1 MRNLIHV
8 DWSKP
13 QPLAVRLGSGVRA
26 YAYGSVVKGTATE
39 GSDLDIYIT
48 GPAAG
53 KLERKLAYRRPMVE
67 FQGKAYPL
75 HVVGPETT
83 DEASFLAAQP
93 EAQRVL
99 N

>member
-1 MRNLIHV
+1 MRNIIHI

-13 QPLAVRLGSGVRA
+13 QPLRARLGSGVRA

-39 GSDLDIYIT
+39 GSDLDIYVT

-53 KLERKLAYRRPMVE
+53 KLERKYAYRRPMVLY
-67 FQGKAYPL
+67 QGKAYPL

-83 DEASFLAAQP
+83 DEATFLASQQ
-93 EAQRVL
+93 EAQRVV
-99 N
+99 